1 MIALYIHRDSPLH
14 RLPAG
19 IKLAGLA
26 VFGAVVFFLPGLAWQ
41 ALALIVVMLLY
52 QVARLPVL
60 EIARALKPVVV
71 LVAAICAFQ
80 WFAVGPLAAATI
92 GAHIITLVLL
102 AALVTLTTPFSAM
115 IDAFSRA
122 AGLARPLGVN
132 PHKVGLATALAVRF
146 IPVLLDDFRAIQA
159 ARRARGA
166 RSPGVFAVGP
176 LLIKTLRMAGALGEA
191 IEARGFDNRR

>member
-60 EIARALKPVVV
+60 EIARAVKPVVV

-146 IPVLLDDFRAIQA
+146 IPVLLDDYRAIQA

>member
-1 MIALYIHRDSPLH
+1 MIALYVHRDSPLH

-19 IKLAGLA
+19 IKLVVLA
-26 VFGAVVFFLPGLAWQ
+26 VVGAVVFFLPGLVWQ

-52 QVARLPVL
+52 HGARLPVL

-71 LVAAICAFQ
+71 LVVAICAFQ
-80 WFAVGPLAAATI
+80 WFVAGPLAAATI
-92 GAHIITLVLL
+92 GARIITLVLL

-132 PHKVGLATALAVRF
+132 PHKVGLAAALAVRF
-146 IPVLLDDFRAIQA
+146 IPVLLDDYRAIQA

-176 LLIKTLRMAGALGEA
+176 LLIKTLRMAGALSEA
-191 IEARGFDNRR
+191 IEARIFDNRR

>member
-80 WFAVGPLAAATI
+80 WFAAGPLAAATI

-115 IDAFSRA
+115 IDAFSWA